1 MNQAEFDIGL
11 SLIIRTKESFE
22 CISNIMGFEPTK
34 KISLQSKTIEAKDV
48 DENIWVYKE
57 RYEKCIDIGL
67 VIQEFANGIKDFAN
81 KVFLIKKLGTCVF
94 RISIVS
100 IYGQFGFSLSEKDLL
115 LLSDLQIPLEMT
127 FFSYGN
133 CIDE

>member
-1 MNQAEFDIGL
+1 MSQAEFDISL

-34 KISLQSKTIEAKDV
+34 KIGLQPKTIESIDV

-57 RYEKCIDIGL
+57 RYENCIDIGL
-67 VIQEFANGIKDFAN
+67 VIQKFTNGIKDFAN
-81 KVFLIKKLGTCVF
+81 KVFFIKEYGTCVI
-94 RISIVS
+94 RLSIVS
-100 IYGQFGFSLSEKDLL
+100 IYGQFGFSLSEKDLF
-115 LLSDLQIPLEMT
+115 LLSNLQIPLEMT
-127 FFSYGN
+127 FFSYGS